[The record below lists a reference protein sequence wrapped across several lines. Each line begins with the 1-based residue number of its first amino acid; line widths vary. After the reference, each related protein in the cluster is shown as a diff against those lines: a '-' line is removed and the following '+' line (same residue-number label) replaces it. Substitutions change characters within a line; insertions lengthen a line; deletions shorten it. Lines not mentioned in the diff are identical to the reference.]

1 MLRLRRRVEVVVV
14 EQRGGWKRVEGD
26 GAGSV
31 GGAGAPTR
39 EIAGLYTKTRATS
52 PMRAPNPP
60 YGSPLRGEAHG
71 GNQPK
76 IRA

>member
-39 EIAGLYTKTRATS
+39 EIAGLYTKTRDKSDAG
-52 PMRAPNPP
+52 A
-60 YGSPLRGEAHG
+60 
-71 GNQPK
+71 
-76 IRA
+76 